1 MPKSKRDLRKC
12 LLSKFQFSEEKKRPH
27 EAVALFVDGK
37 QVATVYFSRSWDD
50 IDDEMLGYIAR
61 KQLWVTSKYL
71 RGMYDCTINRDDYL
85 QHLRDSGHLA

>member
-12 LLSKFQFSEEKKRPH
+12 LLSKFQFSEVEKTKH

-37 QVATVYFSRSWDD
+37 QVAITGFSRSWDD
-50 IDDEMLGYIAR
+50 IDDGMLGNIAR
-61 KQLWVTSKYL
+61 QLWVTAKDL
-71 RGMYDCTINRDDYL
+71 RKMYDCTIDRDDYL